1 MAPARSGSHIAL
13 LDDDDDDDF
22 EVDDVISPRAA
33 GYAAPETTM
42 QTEERDKLSEVR
54 RRPAK
59 RITSDY

>member
-13 LDDDDDDDF
+13 LDDDDDFEMDDA
-22 EVDDVISPRAA
+22 ISPRAA